1 MKPELQYEM
10 DKTRRQEL
18 MQKAE
23 HSRLVKASTTS
34 KSNPVL
40 ATVGRQMVKLGER
53 LQGHDQDANDAELT
67 LPPQYSFE
75 AR

>member
-1 MKPELQYEM
+1 MKAELQYEL
-10 DKTRRQEL
+10 DRARRQDL
-18 MQKAE
+18 MQQAE
-23 HSRLVKASTTS
+23 HSRLVKASATP

-53 LQGHDQDANDAELT
+53 LQGQDQDANDVELM
-67 LPPQYSFE
+67 LPPQYSYE